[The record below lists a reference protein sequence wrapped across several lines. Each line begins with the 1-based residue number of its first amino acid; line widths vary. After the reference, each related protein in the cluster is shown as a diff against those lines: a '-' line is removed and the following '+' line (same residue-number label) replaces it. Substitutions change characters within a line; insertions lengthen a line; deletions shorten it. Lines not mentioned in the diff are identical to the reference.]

1 MLLLIKV
8 NHQEGSDCGESN
20 TLLGGT
26 AYRQRL
32 MTVKVCGKGPSTAN
46 NGRQTTGPPGQ
57 LHCISIS
64 LLAFC
69 FSYACQFDNTADRK
83 GHKPAVYL
91 KLSHGIS
98 GGGERTKNG
107 GGSSAH
113 LLLEPI
119 CLPTRIF
126 MRTAVQNITPLEC
139 GMLVV
144 RYLLN
149 QLR

>member
-57 LHCISIS
+57 LHCISVS

-69 FSYACQFDNTADRK
+69 FSYACQFDDTADRK
-83 GHKPAVYL
+83 GHEPPVYTLSQAMECPVEVREQRMMAVVAL
-91 KLSHGIS
+91 
-98 GGGERTKNG
+98 TCF
-107 GGSSAH
+107 SS
-113 LLLEPI
+113 PSV
-119 CLPTRIF
+119 CLPVFSCARQYKTFR
-126 MRTAVQNITPLEC
+126 RLSAGC
-139 GMLVV
+139 S
-144 RYLLN
+144 
-149 QLR
+149 